1 MKKGFTLVELM
12 GILAI
17 LGIIIL
23 VAVPSLLAT
32 NKNSTEMN
40 YREFQN
46 TVNEAA
52 ETYIEINGDKYQDL
66 KNNNAASTVI
76 DVDTLVNEGLL
87 QSGLMNP
94 ETEKS
99 ITDEN
104 GSVTVINENGV
115 LKYTYNAA

>member
-66 KNNNAASTVI
+66 KNNNAATTVI
-76 DVDTLVNEGLL
+76 DADTLVNDGLL
-87 QSGLMNP
+87 QSTLTNP

-99 ITDEN
+99 IIEEN

-115 LKYTYNAA
+115 LKYTYNAG